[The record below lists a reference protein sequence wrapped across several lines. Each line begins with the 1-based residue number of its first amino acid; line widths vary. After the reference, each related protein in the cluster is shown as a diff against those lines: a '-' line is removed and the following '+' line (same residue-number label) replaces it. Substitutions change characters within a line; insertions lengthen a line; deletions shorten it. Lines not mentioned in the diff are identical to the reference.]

1 MNRAYLDAIA
11 NAVLYEGYLLYPYR
25 PSIKNHQRWTFGGLY
40 PESFCKA
47 QKRGDA
53 SSQQT
58 ECLVLGTSATTLKIV
73 VRFLHQMVRRVGAF
87 DPPLSR
93 WTNDAVPPLR
103 LVEMLQI
110 GSKRFYDWQE
120 VREREVP
127 LMDLAPRDL
136 CAFLLRRSF
145 RFDGYRGLEPLQ
157 GPTGDVE
164 GAFIRT
170 QQAIEGLID
179 VAAEEVEEGLFRLT
193 TRVINHTPLKIA
205 ACISRDDVQKYAFL
219 STHVILAVEHGEFI
233 SLMDPPERFAQA
245 AAACNNIGAW
255 PVLVG
260 QEGQKDTMLSSPIIL
275 YDYPQVA
282 PESPRDF
289 FDGTEIDELLTL
301 RIMTLTDEE
310 KAAMASVDERG
321 GALLRRTLGTARES
335 LSRLHGTVRG
345 LPEASAEGQE

>member
-1 MNRAYLDAIA
+1 
-11 NAVLYEGYLLYPYR
+11 
-25 PSIKNHQRWTFGGLY
+25 
-40 PESFCKA
+40 
-47 QKRGDA
+47 
-53 SSQQT
+53 
-58 ECLVLGTSATTLKIV
+58 
-73 VRFLHQMVRRVGAF
+73 
-87 DPPLSR
+87 
-93 WTNDAVPPLR
+93 
-103 LVEMLQI
+103 MLQI
-110 GSKRFYDWQE
+110 GSKRFYAWQE
-120 VREREVP
+120 AREREVP
-127 LMDLAPRDL
+127 LVDLALRDL
-136 CAFLLRRSF
+136 CALMLRRSF

-164 GAFIRT
+164 GAFFRT

-193 TRVINHTPLKIA
+193 TRVINHTPVKIA
-205 ACISRDDVQKYAFL
+205 AHISRDDAQKYAFL
-219 STHVILAVEHGEFI
+219 STHVILAVEHDEFV
-233 SLMDPPERFAQA
+233 SLMDPPERIAQA

-282 PESPRDF
+282 PESPGDF
-289 FDGTEIDELLTL
+289 FDGSEIDELLTL